1 MVCARLMHKKDT
13 SKDYDKRGNN
23 NNNNDDDDDDD
34 DDDGLLTAFA

>member
-1 MVCARLMHKKDT
+1 MHKKDT
-13 SKDYDKRGNN
+13 SKGCDKRDNKNNN